1 MNRYCLSVSACH
13 SPSCQASTFGISCTA
28 VALKGLFSQEKQP
41 DLKYRDFK
49 ELCVLLIFCSL
60 PVLVLSKIDV
70 MLILYYFFF
79 TFRVFLQVL
88 FRDV

>member
-13 SPSCQASTFGISCTA
+13 SPSYQASTFGISCTA

-49 ELCVLLIFCSL
+49 ELCVLLIFL

-70 MLILYYFFF
+70 MLILYFFF